1 MPVRVPPAMLREL
14 VLTVNPVPSRPTTFA
29 MFAGEDDTYLVL
41 GGTVGGHEPPADRA
55 ALLEFIAEF
64 APRHALAGPGG

>member
-1 MPVRVPPAMLREL
+1 MLREL

-41 GGTVGGHEPPADRA
+41 GGHCRGPGTTGGSCGA
-55 ALLEFIAEF
+55 ARFIAEF
-64 APRHALAGPGG
+64 APRHALAAVRAG